1 MFCNMLPDMNL
12 ESRVR
17 PKNLAAKFASMLKV
31 WIILGDIPVVR
42 EIRQTVLEQSVA
54 RVVQDSLGLLL
65 EQLQGVEGGG
75 GGGLGLVTG
84 RYNTGSQGGRGL

>member
-1 MFCNMLPDMNL
+1 MNL

-17 PKNLAAKFASMLKV
+17 PENLAAKFASMLKV

-75 GGGLGLVTG
+75 GLQALVE
-84 RYNTGSQGGRGL
+84 